1 MKVLPDGVGWWVG
14 PAGAAPGGPAW
25 DDRGADVVHPAA
37 STVKVAVLA
46 AAARVGL
53 HVSSRP
59 VPVHP
64 AFASAVP
71 GERFA
76 VLREE
81 DDDEDVWDAVG
92 SSVPASWLV
101 ERMVVR
107 SSNLATDL
115 VLEATGLGP
124 VREVLADAGCTAT
137 AVDRLVDDVP
147 AARAGLVLA
156 TTPRD
161 LAVLLGALAGGRLLD
176 AAGTAHA
183 LALLRAN
190 EHTDDVVAGLP
201 PGTDVA
207 HKNGWDVVD
216 GRTVRHSVALV
227 TPPDAA
233 AYVQAVCTTTDLP
246 DSAARELLTALTRR
260 WWDARHDLPAAGSR

>member
-1 MKVLPDGVGWWVG
+1 MKIPAEGVGWWVG
-14 PAGAAPGGPAW
+14 PAGAAPGVPAW
-25 DDRGADVVHPAA
+25 DEHDAEAVHHAA
-37 STVKVAVLA
+37 STVKTAVLVA
-46 AAARVGL
+46 AVRAGL
-53 HVSSRP
+53 HAASRP
-59 VPVHP
+59 VAVHP

-71 GERFA
+71 GEEFA
-76 VLREE
+76 VVREE

-92 SSVPASWLV
+92 SSVAASWLV

-115 VLEATGLGP
+115 VLEVTGLGP
-124 VREVLADAGCTAT
+124 VREVVADAGCTAT

-147 AARAGLVLA
+147 AAHAGLVLA
-156 TTPRD
+156 TTPHD
-161 LAVLLGALAGGRLLD
+161 LALLLGALADGRLLD
-176 AAGTAHA
+176 PAGTAHA

-207 HKNGWDVVD
+207 HKNGWDVVG

-233 AYVQAVCTTTDLP
+233 PYVQAVCTTTDLA
-246 DSAARELLTALTRR
+246 DAGACELLAGLTRR
-260 WWDARHDLPAAGSR
+260 WWDARHDRPDGSR

>member
-1 MKVLPDGVGWWVG
+1 MKIPSEGVGWWVG
-14 PAGAAPGGPAW
+14 PAGAAPGVPAW
-25 DDRGADVVHPAA
+25 AEHGAEAVHHAA
-37 STVKVAVLA
+37 STVKVAVLV
-46 AAARVGL
+46 AAARAGL
-53 HVSSRP
+53 HASSSP

-71 GERFA
+71 GEAFA

-81 DDDEDVWDAVG
+81 DDDEDVWDAAG

-115 VLEATGLGP
+115 VLELTGLDP

-137 AVDRLVDDVP
+137 AVDRLVDDAP

-156 TTPRD
+156 TTPHD
-161 LAVLLGALAGGRLLD
+161 LALLLGALPDGRLLD
-176 AAGTAHA
+176 PAGTAHA

-207 HKNGWDVVD
+207 HKNGWDVVA

-227 TPPDAA
+227 TPSDAA

-246 DSAARELLTALTRR
+246 DTDARALLAALTRR
-260 WWDARHDLPAAGSR
+260 WWDARHDRR